1 MKKNKLI
8 QILQNMKGNPDI
20 KVWNGYAGDWQD
32 FDLVEQELVKESE
45 EFIRWWIEAEWK
57 QENKNSIIPEDVQ
70 KELDEIIT
78 RRVKER
84 EWDFPNHYVSEENM
98 ERWYGKNRKRIF
110 LINAKLRGKSTFDRM
125 GDINY

>member
-8 QILQNMKGNPDI
+8 QILKNMKGNPDI

>member
-8 QILQNMKGNPDI
+8 QILQNMKGNADI

>member
-84 EWDFPNHYVSEENM
+84 EWDFPNHYV
-98 ERWYGKNRKRIF
+98 
-110 LINAKLRGKSTFDRM
+110 
-125 GDINY
+125 